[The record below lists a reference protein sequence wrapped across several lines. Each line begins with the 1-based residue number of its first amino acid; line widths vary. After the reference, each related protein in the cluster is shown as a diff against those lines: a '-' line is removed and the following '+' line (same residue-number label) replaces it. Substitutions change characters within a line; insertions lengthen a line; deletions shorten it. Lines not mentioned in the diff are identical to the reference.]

1 MSGKA
6 LGIGQLARASGCKVQ
21 TIRYYEQIGLLPE
34 PRRTA
39 GNQRLY
45 RQADL
50 ERLQFIRHGRELGF
64 SLDAIRELLALAEHP
79 RQPCEAADRIA
90 REHLREVESRLNRL
104 QSLKSELERMVR
116 ECAGHEVSQCRVIE
130 VLADHSR
137 CLHEHHATAR
147 DAS

>member
-1 MSGKA
+1 MRGKA
-6 LGIGQLARASGCKVQ
+6 LGIGQLAKASGCKVQ

-34 PRRTA
+34 PQRTA

-45 RQADL
+45 HQNDL

-64 SLDAIRELLALAEHP
+64 SLDAIRELLRLAEHP

-90 REHLREVESRLNRL
+90 REHLREVESRLSRL
-104 QSLKSELERMVR
+104 RALKTELERMVR
-116 ECAGHEVSQCRVIE
+116 ECAGVEVSQCRVIE

-137 CLHEHHATAR
+137 CLHEQHQTAR
-147 DAS
+147 DLP